1 MQSYF
6 SARVWEKSSQ
16 IPFTCK
22 AAAPFDYEI
31 VKDSEVVT
39 ISNARYRNATVDGT
53 FVLSPFFILPTQTS
67 GIVKIDVLCRWFD
80 HRLKSTGLTL
90 KVDLA
95 NAVFV
100 SNFSGTVVSNI
111 EK

>member
-1 MQSYF
+1 MVQNAY
-6 SARVWEKSSQ
+6 
-16 IPFTCK
+16 
-22 AAAPFDYEI
+22 
-31 VKDSEVVT
+31 VVT
-39 ISNARYRNATVDGT
+39 VKNAKYRNATVDGT

-80 HRLKSTGLTL
+80 HRLQSTGLTL

-95 NAVFV
+95 NAVFI
-100 SNFSGTVVSNI
+100 SNFNNMVVSNI